1 MVEHVLSADTAVPD
15 QMHQI
20 IINNKRKQISLHWYR
35 LDRII

>member
-20 IINNKRKQISLHWYR
+20 TINNEKKTDFTALVQA
-35 LDRII
+35 